1 MNLEFDV
8 KVNIDPALLVD
19 ACSVAEKKL
28 AIQVM
33 KDTVPY
39 VPALT
44 GTFSNMT
51 RVIGNQ
57 IVYTGVMAR
66 YLWEGKVM
74 VDSET
79 GKGARYL
86 GEEIGYRHRRG
97 ATLVPTDRNL
107 NYSKSMHPKATSH
120 WFNASKAANM
130 QKWLK
135 IAKLLIRGNG
145 K

>member
-8 KVNIDPALLVD
+8 KVNLDPAMLID

-86 GEEIGYRHRRG
+86 GDEIGYRHRKG
-97 ATLVPTDRNL
+97 AKLVPSDRNL
-107 NYSKSMHPKATSH
+107 NYSTSMHPKATAR
-120 WFNASKAANM
+120 WFEASKAENL

-135 IAKLLIRGNG
+135 IAKVLIRGVN

>member
-1 MNLEFDV
+1 MLTF
-8 KVNIDPALLVD
+8 KVQSNIDPNMLID
-19 ACSVAEKKL
+19 MCTVAEKKL
-28 AIQVM
+28 AIEVM
-33 KDTVPY
+33 KDTVPF

-66 YLWEGKVM
+66 YLYEGKVM
-74 VDSET
+74 VDSVT
-79 GKGARYL
+79 GKGARYM

-97 ATLVPTDRNL
+97 ATLVPTDRDL

-120 WFNASKAANM
+120 WFEASKAKNLD
-130 QKWLK
+130 KWVK
-135 IAKLLIRGNG
+135 MAGNLIGES
-145 K
+145 KK